1 MWLHPWLGIATLAGI
16 GVVLAVMGYMADT
29 RSQLLLSLISL
40 GVVLLAYPL
49 TRRSRGQR
57 LADAS
62 LQPQG

>member
-1 MWLHPWLGIATLAGI
+1 
-16 GVVLAVMGYMADT
+16 MGYMADT